1 MNSVDY
7 LKNNH
12 ILMLIPTY
20 PVTMVTSMVDNHDQA
35 SSSVVTV
42 TNVCVGLRL
51 ISDTGRKMYINI
63 LKVAMYPSES
73 SLAGLVG
80 FPIILCFTNYLFIL
94 CSS

>member
-63 LKVAMYPSES
+63 LKSGHVP
-73 SLAGLVG
+73 V
-80 FPIILCFTNYLFIL
+80 
-94 CSS
+94 